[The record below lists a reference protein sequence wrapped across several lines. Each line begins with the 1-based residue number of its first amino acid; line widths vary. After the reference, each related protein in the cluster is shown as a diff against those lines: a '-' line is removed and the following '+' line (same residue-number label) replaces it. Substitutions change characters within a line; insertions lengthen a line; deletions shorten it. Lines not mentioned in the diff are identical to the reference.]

1 MAQHRVSSADQAP
14 WWRRWGAAFAAF
26 AEAMDMSPGEFQD
39 RRLAKVEA
47 ELAELKRRLPGA

>member
-1 MAQHRVSSADQAP
+1 MATLGRGIRSI
-14 WWRRWGAAFAAF
+14 

-47 ELAELKRRLPGA
+47 ELAELKRRLPGE